1 MLRVSLFLLLGFL
14 FLVPAAPAKA
24 DWHSF
29 WERSHKDRLRN
40 NCWPMPFQ
48 KADRNSVCQT
58 LTAQLAKGWK
68 RQNTLSAVY
77 FDSETQELNEA
88 GRRKL
93 YAIVQSAPEEY
104 RTIYVV
110 RSMDP
115 EATDVRLASIQTAS
129 TQLFAGQPTPEV
141 VPVGIAPRS
150 WSAAYINN
158 ITTKEAASIP
168 QPRLPDFEDTT
179 GGGGN

>member
-14 FLVPAAPAKA
+14 FVVPAAPAKA

-29 WERSHKDRLRN
+29 WQRSHKDRLRN

-77 FDSETQELNEA
+77 FNSDTQELNEA

-93 YAIVQSAPEEY
+93 FAIVQASPEEY

-110 RSMDP
+110 RSMDR
-115 EATDVRLASIQTAS
+115 EATEARLASIQTAS
-129 TQLFAGQPTPEV
+129 SQLFEGQATPEV
-141 VPVGIAPRS
+141 VSVGIAPRS

-179 GGGGN
+179 GGS